1 MEGEA
6 LSLLLSSFF
15 AFCSNFKVFKKK
27 ILVPGWNKM
36 IKISPSHILQ
46 YQKISRGSKNYLV
59 HYIHRDNVCLGK
71 NVPVLRLLEAA
82 SRCIEIL
89 SYLFHLL
96 GSQNEHLHTYLNI
109 QYKIIGPLCLDYKWL
124 KGQSFYI
131 RFYTNVSTMLMVV
144 SHTYVCMMLCLYS
157 LFSKPLHRIFSIQKL
172 VLICSKKNG
181 TYYFIRHQ
189 FKGILQDLYF
199 F

>member
-1 MEGEA
+1 
-6 LSLLLSSFF
+6 
-15 AFCSNFKVFKKK
+15 
-27 ILVPGWNKM
+27 M
-36 IKISPSHILQ
+36 IKISSSHILY
-46 YQKISRGSKNYLV
+46 YQKISRGSQNYLV

-71 NVPVLRLLEAA
+71 NVPVFRLLEAA

-124 KGQSFYI
+124 KGQFFLHQILYKRVNHANGRFPYI
-131 RFYTNVSTMLMVV
+131 
-144 SHTYVCMMLCLYS
+144 CMYDALP
-157 LFSKPLHRIFSIQKL
+157 LFSVQQTITSYLFNPKACTNLF
-172 VLICSKKNG
+172 KKNG

-189 FKGILQDLYF
+189 CVGTYLPSLKVYYKIFIFSNLEQSAERVCNF
-199 F
+199 FVIRP

>member
-27 ILVPGWNKM
+27 FLFLVGTKWSKSRRLIFCS
-36 IKISPSHILQ
+36 IK
-46 YQKISRGSKNYLV
+46 KISRGSKNYLV

-96 GSQNEHLHTYLNI
+96 GNEHLHTYLNI

-124 KGQSFYI
+124 KGQFFYI

>member
-15 AFCSNFKVFKKK
+15 CLLFKLQSFQKK

-71 NVPVLRLLEAA
+71 NVPLLRFLEAA

-109 QYKIIGPLCLDYKWL
+109 QYKIIGPLCLDYK
-124 KGQSFYI
+124 
-131 RFYTNVSTMLMVV
+131 
-144 SHTYVCMMLCLYS
+144 
-157 LFSKPLHRIFSIQKL
+157 
-172 VLICSKKNG
+172 
-181 TYYFIRHQ
+181 
-189 FKGILQDLYF
+189 
-199 F
+199 

>member
-1 MEGEA
+1 MQYNGRRGP
-6 LSLLLSSFF
+6 LSASIFFF

-96 GSQNEHLHTYLNI
+96 GNEHLHTYLNI
-109 QYKIIGPLCLDYKWL
+109 QYKIIGPLCLDYK
-124 KGQSFYI
+124 
-131 RFYTNVSTMLMVV
+131 
-144 SHTYVCMMLCLYS
+144 
-157 LFSKPLHRIFSIQKL
+157 
-172 VLICSKKNG
+172 
-181 TYYFIRHQ
+181 
-189 FKGILQDLYF
+189 
-199 F
+199 

>member
-15 AFCSNFKVFKKK
+15 CLLFKLQSFQKKK

-96 GSQNEHLHTYLNI
+96 GNEHLHTYLNI

-124 KGQSFYI
+124 KGQFFYI

-144 SHTYVCMMLCLYS
+144 SLPIHMYVWCSASILCSANHYIVSFQSKSLY
-157 LFSKPLHRIFSIQKL
+157 
-172 VLICSKKNG
+172 
-181 TYYFIRHQ
+181 
-189 FKGILQDLYF
+189 
-199 F
+199 

>member
-6 LSLLLSSFF
+6 LSLLLSSFLPF
-15 AFCSNFKVFKKK
+15 VQTSKFSKKK
-27 ILVPGWNKM
+27 VLLLGSWNKM
-36 IKISPSHILQ
+36 IKISSSHILH
-46 YQKISRGSKNYLV
+46 YQKISRGSQNYLV

-109 QYKIIGPLCLDYKWL
+109 QYCA
-124 KGQSFYI
+124 
-131 RFYTNVSTMLMVV
+131 TMFGL
-144 SHTYVCMMLCLYS
+144 
-157 LFSKPLHRIFSIQKL
+157 
-172 VLICSKKNG
+172 
-181 TYYFIRHQ
+181 
-189 FKGILQDLYF
+189 
-199 F
+199 